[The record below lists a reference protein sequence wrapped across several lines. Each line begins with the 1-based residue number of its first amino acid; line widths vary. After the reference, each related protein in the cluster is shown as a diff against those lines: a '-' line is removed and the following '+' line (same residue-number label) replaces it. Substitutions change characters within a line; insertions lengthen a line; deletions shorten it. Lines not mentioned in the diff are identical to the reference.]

1 MSVFPYQASFDVH
14 RVENGIIIRQTT
26 PEGLDYT
33 TVYESHEN
41 FTISSAV
48 KRDIFSVL
56 QEAEKERYFNHIKI
70 SVTIED
76 LTEEG
81 GAQ

>member
-1 MSVFPYQASFDVH
+1 MSLFPYQTNYDVEF
-14 RVENGIIIRQTT
+14 VENGIIVRQTT

-33 TVYESHEN
+33 NVYESFDN
-41 FTISSAV
+41 RKISSEV
-48 KRDIFSVL
+48 ERDIFSVL
-56 QEAEKERYFNHIKI
+56 EEAQKERYFNHLKI
-70 SVTIED
+70 SVSIKD

>member
-1 MSVFPYQASFDVH
+1 MSWFPYQTDFDVQC
-14 RVENGIIIRQTT
+14 VENGIIVRQTT
-26 PEGLDYT
+26 PNGLDFT
-33 TVYESHEN
+33 RVFESFEN
-41 FTISSAV
+41 RKISSEV
-48 KRDIFSVL
+48 ERDIFSVL

-76 LTEEG
+76 LSEEG